1 MQPVSAAA
9 IVVTEKNGHLSASIN
24 GEMPGR
30 TAVTI
35 IAQSAGEL
43 SSLFAKRVE
52 RKATKPDIRERPN
65 LAILCCG
72 TESDSVS
79 WRARTNIAESLLS
92 TIEDGGDLIIS
103 AEQQIG
109 RSRSLPRFLALVDG
123 LRLRSSSSRKSIR
136 LQFHTAPP
144 TERPANHRRQDERAQ
159 WRMTG

>member
-9 IVVTEKNGHLSASIN
+9 VVVTEKNGHLSASIN

-43 SSLFAKRVE
+43 PSLFAKRVE
-52 RKATKPDIRERPN
+52 RKATKQDIRERPN

-72 TESDSVS
+72 TESDSAS
-79 WRARTNIAESLLS
+79 WSARTNIAESLLS

-103 AEQQIG
+103 AEQIG
-109 RSRSLPRFLALVDG
+109 SRSLPRFLALVDG

-144 TERPANHRRQDERAQ
+144 TERPANHRRQDEGAQ